1 MGLSYQDDEK
11 RNDIHAVVD
20 ECMHAMLLAWVQQR
34 DYLSEEIPFMK
45 KASRCMGDDRAAE
58 ESSTCKWNTPLC

>member
-1 MGLSYQDDEK
+1 
-11 RNDIHAVVD
+11 
-20 ECMHAMLLAWVQQR
+20 MLLAWVQQR

-58 ESSTCKWNTPLC
+58 ESSIHVSGTHYYAKTVFTFMHVC